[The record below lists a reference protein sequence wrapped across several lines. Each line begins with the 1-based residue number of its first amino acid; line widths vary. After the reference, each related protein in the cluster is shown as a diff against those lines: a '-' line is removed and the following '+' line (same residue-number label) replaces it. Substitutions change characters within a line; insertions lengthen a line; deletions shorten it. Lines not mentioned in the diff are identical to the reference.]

1 MDGMRFTVSWHV
13 HAAIADDVIIR
24 YKLPCDATLVQV
36 DTNST
41 ADVHGTL
48 QVGTL
53 LPTSS
58 VAGYLVDYVVG
69 HNGVTVTKDRGDF
82 DGALITDTAECPH
95 ILKDTVVLLTFTHN
109 GADTN
114 SDLDIAL
121 TFLEG

>member
-1 MDGMRFTVSWHV
+1 MDGMRFTVDWHV
-13 HAAIADDVIIR
+13 HGAIADDAIIR
-24 YKLPCDATLVQV
+24 YKMPCNATLVQV

-53 LPTSS
+53 LPTSD
-58 VAGYLVDYVVG
+58 ADGYLTDFTVG
-69 HNGVTVTKDRGDF
+69 HNGVAVTKDRGDF
-82 DGALITDTAECPH
+82 DGALNSDTAECPH
-95 ILKDTVVLLTFTHN
+95 IAKGTVILLTFTHN
-109 GADTN
+109 AADTN